1 MKVNNNIKQLTK
13 REHEVLELVAQ
24 GISNEVIA
32 ERLVISIHTVKA
44 HLESIYRKLGVTNKV
59 QAAVYAVMKGL
70 VVVKFD

>member
-1 MKVNNNIKQLTK
+1 MKVNNSIKQLTK

-24 GISNEVIA
+24 GIINEVIA

-44 HLESIYRKLGVTNKV
+44 HLEGIYRKLGVTNKV

>member
-1 MKVNNNIKQLTK
+1 MKVNNSIKQLTK